1 MITVLVA
8 GPEEGSVDGFA
19 ASHPSVEI
27 MTASGTE
34 DALEKLARNRRI
46 DAVLILAGEKT
57 AEIAALIREE
67 DPGAPPLYAPAGAGM
82 IPSVRSLEPGSPA
95 RLLEALVRELS
106 PGA

>member
-19 ASHPSVEI
+19 ANHPSVEI
-27 MTASGTE
+27 MTASGSE

-67 DPGAPPLYAPAGAGM
+67 DPGAPPLYAPAGAGP
-82 IPSVRSLEPGSPA
+82 IPLVRPIDAESPE
-95 RLLEALVRELS
+95 RLLQAIVREIS

>member
-8 GPEEGSVDGFA
+8 GPEEGAVDGFA
-19 ASHPSVEI
+19 AGHPSVEI

-46 DAVLILAGEKT
+46 DAVLILAGDKT

-67 DPGAPPLYAPAGAGM
+67 DPGAPPLYAPVGAGA
-82 IPSVRSLEPGSPA
+82 IPSVRPLEAESPE

-106 PGA
+106 PDA

>member
-8 GPEEGSVDGFA
+8 GPEEGSMAGFA
-19 ASHPSVEI
+19 ARHPSVEV

-46 DAVLILAGEKT
+46 DAVLILAGKQT

-67 DPGAPPLYAPAGAGM
+67 DPGAPPLYAPAAAGA
-82 IPSVRSLEPGSPA
+82 LPGVNPIAAESPE

-106 PGA
+106 AEA